1 MKLAHTVSA
10 LAMSV
15 ALLGGFAAPAFA
27 DIPKAPANVS
37 VIDTNK
43 DGRIDKAEFLAYMGA
58 SFDELAGAKG
68 YCTFEEVEEGF
79 RRLHQMIT
87 P

>member
-1 MKLAHTVSA
+1 MKLVHSLSSLA
-10 LAMSV
+10 LIA
-15 ALLGGFAAPAFA
+15 ALLGAFAAPAFA
-27 DIPKAPANVS
+27 DIPKAPSNIS
-37 VIDTNK
+37 VMDTNK
-43 DGRIDKAEFLAYMGA
+43 NGRIEKEEFLAYMSA

-79 RRLHQMIT
+79 RRLHKMIE

>member
-1 MKLAHTVSA
+1 MKLTHTVSV

-27 DIPKAPANVS
+27 DVPKAPADVG

-43 DGRIDKAEFLAYMGA
+43 DGRIDKVEFLAYMGA
-58 SFDELAGAKG
+58 SFDELAGANG